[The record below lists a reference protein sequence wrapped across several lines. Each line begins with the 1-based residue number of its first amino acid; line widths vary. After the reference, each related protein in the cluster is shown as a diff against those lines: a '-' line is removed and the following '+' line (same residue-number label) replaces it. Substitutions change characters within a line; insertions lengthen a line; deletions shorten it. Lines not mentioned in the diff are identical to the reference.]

1 MSYGGERM
9 PSMYSQ
15 KRQFGNLGEQAV
27 AHHLKKKGFELIEQN
42 YLRKWGE
49 IDLIVRKEGK
59 VHFIEVKTVSR
70 EKGGGDGGGISR
82 GTWRPEENVHEHKLK
97 KLHRAIETW
106 LLDTGWEG
114 EWQIDIAAVTL
125 DPDLKT
131 GTVKFIEDI
140 V

>member
-1 MSYGGERM
+1 
-9 PSMYSQ
+9 MYSQ
-15 KRQFGNLGEQAV
+15 KRQFGNIGEEAV
-27 AHHLKKKGFELIEQN
+27 ANHLKKKGFEVIEQN

-70 EKGGGDGGGISR
+70 EKSRGDSRGISR
-82 GTWRPEENVHEHKLK
+82 GTWRPEDNVHEYKLK
-97 KLHRAIETW
+97 KLYRVIETW

-114 EWQIDIAAVTL
+114 EWQIDVAAVTL
-125 DPDLKT
+125 DPSLKT
-131 GTVKFIEDI
+131 GTVRFIEGI